1 MLNMDM
7 KERIRSKLD
16 ELGMNQV
23 DLANRVGVSKATITF
38 WLRGDHGLKADNL
51 MKLAS
56 ALGCSPTWLQTGK
69 GPEGKAKDGSPSTAD
84 YVLIPHYDAKAACGD
99 GYLNDHVEINGGLA
113 FRRDWIKSL
122 GRKSEDLYVI
132 YAQGESM
139 EPYIFEGDIVM
150 VDTSSVEP
158 GDRHVYA
165 LRRSDDCIIIKRLV
179 RQSSG
184 GWVIRS
190 DNPDKTA
197 YPDEPVTEAVLH
209 EIPILGRVI
218 WRGGGVG

>member
-16 ELGMNQV
+16 ELGMNQA

-51 MKLAS
+51 MKLAA

-69 GPEGKAKDGSPSTAD
+69 GPEGKTKDGSPSTAD

-113 FRRDWIKSL
+113 FRRDWIQSL
-122 GRKSEDLYVI
+122 GCKPEDLYVI

-139 EPYIFEGDIVM
+139 EPYIFEGDIVLI
-150 VDTSSVEP
+150 DTASVEP
-158 GDRHVYA
+158 KDRQVYA
-165 LRRSDDCIIIKRLV
+165 VRRPSGEISIKRLV
-179 RQSSG
+179 QQVAG
-184 GWVIRS
+184 GWIVRS
-190 DNPDKTA
+190 DNQDKNN

-209 EIPILGRVI
+209 DIPILGRVI